1 MQAAETR
8 LRETTDAAL
17 KKLDEQRA
25 HLLRLATSIEAAV
38 SRHALDSEELAVEV
52 AYAALVRVLGDAAR
66 ERSLIPDLC
75 RTIIREYGH
84 PTATLRVSDAD
95 LPLLADTDVG
105 VPVEADRRLSPG
117 EAVIDTAR
125 GQFECGLDV
134 RLAAI
139 AEALSSTLD
148 AHRSGM
154 HLTGVAS
161 SLGSEVVD
169 GHPLLGITNLSFDD
183 QGVMQITYSSSE
195 KRQGPRVA
203 LASFPNESQLE
214 LVGGRLI
221 AGSSVQQRQIGRPG
235 EGIFGKISGG
245 SLELANVDLTQEFA
259 DMIIIQRGY
268 QASSR
273 VMTVSNQMIEELYN
287 STRGG

>member
-1 MQAAETR
+1 MRRLTPDHLEADARPLRIGLPAGERASASVHGLSTPSGPTMQEQLEAAFAKAKEQGLADGRQAAEAELAKRVQAAETR

-25 HLLRLATSIEAAV
+25 HLLKLATSIEAAV

-95 LPLLADTDVG
+95 LPLLAEVDLG
-105 VPVEADRRLSPG
+105 VPVEADRRLSAG

-139 AEALSSTLD
+139 ADVLAGTLA
-148 AHRSGM
+148 AHRS
-154 HLTGVAS
+154 
-161 SLGSEVVD
+161 
-169 GHPLLGITNLSFDD
+169 
-183 QGVMQITYSSSE
+183 
-195 KRQGPRVA
+195 
-203 LASFPNESQLE
+203 
-214 LVGGRLI
+214 
-221 AGSSVQQRQIGRPG
+221 
-235 EGIFGKISGG
+235 EG
-245 SLELANVDLTQEFA
+245 
-259 DMIIIQRGY
+259 
-268 QASSR
+268 
-273 VMTVSNQMIEELYN
+273 
-287 STRGG
+287 